1 MFNKLKIRGG
11 VHAEERKEQSTGQP
25 VRTLGIPPRLHLPLR
40 QHAGKPAEPVVKVGD
55 RVKKGQ
61 LIATSTGEDVCAS
74 LHAPTSGTVTAIGEV
89 VAPHPSQLTTT
100 AITIESDGLDES
112 LQPGE
117 QLDPMSLTPAEI
129 ADRVD
134 QAGIVGLGGATFPA
148 ALKLKSGARQKI
160 DTLILNG
167 SECEPYLTC
176 DDMLMRERGEGIIS
190 GARLI
195 QRAIGANRI
204 VAGIEDNKPEAIA
217 AMTAAA
223 APYADVLVQPIPTRY
238 PMGSAK
244 QLIQAIMGREV
255 PAGGRSSDVGA
266 LVHNVATAYA
276 VHQALYEH
284 RPLISRLV
292 TVSGQCIE
300 QPQNVEVLLG
310 TPVSWMLEQCGSLSQ
325 TPARVVMGG
334 PMMGQILHTTEV
346 PITKGASGI
355 LALANPEISKTEP
368 SPCIRC
374 GSCVSACPMGLVP
387 LEMARH
393 AKGDDFDGAK
403 EFGLRDCILCG
414 SCAYVCPSHI
424 PLVHYFQFAK
434 GELSSQRIQSR
445 KGELTKSLAEA
456 RKARKEREEAEKA
469 AAKAEKAAKAKAAK
483 EAKERAKAQKAEQ
496 AQATQAQAAETEA
509 TDAPANEESGS

>member
-1 MFNKLKIRGG
+1 MIFNKLKIRGG
-11 VHAEERKEQSTGQP
+11 VHAEERKEQSTGQA
-25 VRTLGIPPRLHLPLR
+25 VRILGIPPLLYLPLR
-40 QHAGKPAEPVVKVGD
+40 QHAGKAAEAVVSVGQ
-55 RVKKGQ
+55 RVLKGE
-61 LIATSTGEDVCAS
+61 LLATSGGEVCAS
-74 LHAPTSGTVTAIGEV
+74 IHAPTSGTVTAIGDIL
-89 VAPHPSQLTTT
+89 APHPSRLNIA
-100 AITIESDGLDES
+100 AITLETDGLDES
-112 LQPGE
+112 AAPTARADLE
-117 QLDPMSLTPAEI
+117 SLTAGEI
-129 ADRVD
+129 ADLVD
-134 QAGIVGLGGATFPA
+134 AAGIVGLGGATYPA
-148 ALKLKSGARQKI
+148 ALKLKSGARQHI

-176 DDMLMRERGEGIIS
+176 DDMLMRERAEGIVA

-195 QRAIGANRI
+195 QKAVNARRI

-217 AMTAAA
+217 AMQKAAE
-223 APYADVLVQPIPTRY
+223 PFDDVEIQPIPTRY

-276 VHQALYEH
+276 VYDAIDNA

-292 TVSGQCIE
+292 TISGACVAA
-300 QPQNVEVLLG
+300 PQNVEVLLG
-310 TPVSWMLEQCGSLSQ
+310 TPVSWMLEQCGGLVAE
-325 TPARVVMGG
+325 PARLVMGG
-334 PMMGQILHTTEV
+334 PMMGQILHSAEV

-355 LALANPEISKTEP
+355 LALNADEISRTEV

-393 AKGDDFDGAK
+393 AKGEDFDGAV
-403 EFGLRDCILCG
+403 EFGLKDCILCG

-434 GELSSQRIQSR
+434 GELSSQRQQSR
-445 KGELTKSLAEA
+445 KGELTKSLTEA
-456 RKARKEREEAEKA
+456 RQARQEREAAAKE
-469 AAKAEKAAKAKAAK
+469 AAKAEKAAKAAAAKAAR
-483 EAKERAKAQKAEQ
+483 EKAQAEKAAQ
-496 AQATQAQAAETEA
+496 AQSSDQ
-509 TDAPANEESGS
+509 

>member
-11 VHAEERKEQSTGQP
+11 VHAEERKAQSTGQP
-25 VRTLGIPPRLHLPLR
+25 ITTLGIPPFLYLPLR
-40 QHAGKPAEPVVKVGD
+40 QHAGKPAEPVVSVGQS
-55 RVKKGQ
+55 VKKGE
-61 LIATSTGEDVCAS
+61 LLATSSGEDVCAS
-74 LHAPTSGTVTAIGEV
+74 LHAPTSGVVIAIGEV
-89 VAPHPSQLTTT
+89 TAPHPSQLGTL
-100 AITIESDGLDES
+100 AITLESDGLDTPLALS
-112 LQPGE
+112 DTV
-117 QLDPMSLTPAEI
+117 DPMTLSPSEI

-176 DDMLMRERGEGIIS
+176 DDMLMRERAEGIIS

-195 QRAIGANRI
+195 QRAIGAKRI

-217 AMTAAA
+217 AMEEAA
-223 APYADVLVQPIPTRY
+223 APYSDVLVQPIPTRY

-284 RPLISRLV
+284 QPLISRVV

-310 TPVSWMLEQCGSLSQ
+310 TSISWMLEECGGLTEAPS
-325 TPARVVMGG
+325 RVVMGG
-334 PMMGQILHTTEV
+334 PMMGQILHTTDV

-355 LALANPEISKTEP
+355 LALASPEISKTEA

-374 GSCVSACPMGLVP
+374 GSCVAACPMGLVP

-393 AKGDDFDGAK
+393 AKGDDFEGAR

-434 GELSSQRIQSR
+434 GELSSQREQAR
-445 KGELTKSLAEA
+445 KGELTKSLAES
-456 RKARKEREEAEKA
+456 RKQRKEREEAEKA
-469 AAKAEKAAKAKAAK
+469 AAKAAKAAKAQAAK
-483 EAKERAKAQKAEQ
+483 EAKERAKAEKARQ
-496 AQATQAQAAETEA
+496 QAAEAAQTS
-509 TDAPANEESGS
+509 EESGS

>member
-1 MFNKLKIRGG
+1 MFNTLKIRGG
-11 VHAEERKEQSTGQP
+11 VHAEERKEQSTCRP
-25 VRTLGIPPRLHLPLR
+25 VRTLGIPPLLKLPLR
-40 QHAGKPAEPVVKVGD
+40 QHAGKPAEPVVGVGQQ
-55 RVKKGQ
+55 VKKGQ
-61 LIATSTGEDVCAS
+61 LIATSTDDDVCAS
-74 LHAPTSGTVTAIGEV
+74 LHAPTSGTVVAIGEV
-89 VAPHPSQLTTT
+89 AAPHPSSLTTR
-100 AITIESDGLDES
+100 AISIETDGLDQWAEV
-112 LQPGE
+112 GE
-117 QLDPMSLTPAEI
+117 CVDPLTLSPAEI
-129 ADRVD
+129 ADHVD
-134 QAGIVGLGGATFPA
+134 RAGIVGLGGATFPA

-176 DDMLMRERGEGIIS
+176 DDMLMRERAEGVVS

-195 QRAIGANRI
+195 QRAVGANRI
-204 VAGIEDNKPEAIA
+204 VAGIEDNKPDAIA
-217 AMTAAA
+217 AMQRAA
-223 APYADVLVQPIPTRY
+223 APYDDVLIQPIPTRY

-284 RPLISRLV
+284 RPLISRIL

-300 QPQNVEVLLG
+300 QPRNVEVLLG
-310 TPVSWMLEQCGSLSQ
+310 TPVSWLLEQCGGL
-325 TPARVVMGG
+325 THMPARMVMGG
-334 PMMGQILHTTEV
+334 PMMGQILQTTEV
-346 PITKGASGI
+346 PITKGAGGI
-355 LALANPEISKTEP
+355 LALATTEIGKTEP

-393 AKGDDFDGAK
+393 AKGEDFDGARA
-403 EFGLRDCILCG
+403 FGLRDCILCG

-434 GELSSQRIQSR
+434 GELSSRREQTR
-445 KGELTKSLAEA
+445 KSELTRSLSEA
-456 RKARKEREEAEKA
+456 RKARKEREEAAKA
-469 AAKAEKAAKAKAAK
+469 AAKAEKAARAQAAK
-483 EAKERAKAQKAEQ
+483 EAKERAKADKANP
-496 AQATQAQAAETEA
+496 APDATLETAA
-509 TDAPANEESGS
+509 DAPTHEENGS